1 MWGKKKRDTDTTI
14 KRTTKIKESYI
25 TPSSNINPEIVVF
38 TKSKVNNLEQTF
50 SQDQNKASKIHE

>member
-38 TKSKVNNLEQTF
+38 TKSKVNVEQTF
-50 SQDQNKASKIHE
+50 NQDQNEASKIHD